1 LLSNAAKFTPR
12 NGRVQV
18 SLERVNSQVEIT
30 VSDSG
35 QGINPEFLP
44 FVFDRFRQQD
54 STITREHSG
63 LGLGLAIVRHLVEMH
78 GGAVS
83 AYSEGEGKGAT
94 FKVKLPILIAQ
105 EPGRF
110 RTHSGKLEM
119 PPIESEMVFEPS
131 SALSGIRLLVVD
143 DDPDARELLASIL
156 KQSGAELVTADSTT
170 QAIDCYNTE
179 KPDLLISDIEMPGE
193 DGYSLIRKIR
203 KIESEQGGW
212 MPAIAL
218 TAHARAEDRVR
229 ALAAGFQSHVAKPV
243 EPAELV
249 ATISSLTR
257 RPFADEAKE

>member
-1 LLSNAAKFTPR
+1 
-12 NGRVQV
+12 
-18 SLERVNSQVEIT
+18 
-30 VSDSG
+30 
-35 QGINPEFLP
+35 
-44 FVFDRFRQQD
+44 
-54 STITREHSG
+54 
-63 LGLGLAIVRHLVEMH
+63 
-78 GGAVS
+78 
-83 AYSEGEGKGAT
+83 
-94 FKVKLPILIAQ
+94 
-105 EPGRF
+105 
-110 RTHSGKLEM
+110 M

-203 KIESEQGGW
+203 KIESERGGW

-229 ALAAGFQSHVAKPV
+229 ALAAGYQSHVAKPV